1 MSAQHYRALILAANL
16 LLVALVALLGVRT
29 ARGGSPPPSELPPKG
44 FDPTRFAIES
54 IGRVDPS
61 DEFKVITAELDRP
74 DPVAPPRPR
83 VPSGPAQQPAPTV
96 TGIKAMYS
104 LVWVSYVPDDAS
116 KSSIILQDKQQQQV
130 ALAVGD
136 EIHGFKVVAIQI
148 REEGRDE
155 RVAVVTL
162 SGGGKEETIELR
174 RQE

>member
-1 MSAQHYRALILAANL
+1 MSAQHYRALILAGNL
-16 LLVALVALLGVRT
+16 LLVALIALLGLRT
-29 ARGGSPPPSELPPKG
+29 ARGGSPPANELPPKG
-44 FDPTRFAIES
+44 FDATRFAIES
-54 IGRVDPS
+54 TKIKNPA
-61 DEFKVITAELDRP
+61 DEFQIIADELDRKA
-74 DPVAPPRPR
+74 PVAPVRPR
-83 VPSGPAQQPAPTV
+83 GPVTPAQPLPPTP

-130 ALAVGD
+130 ALAVDD
-136 EIHGFKVVAIQI
+136 EIHGFKVVAIEI
-148 REEGRDE
+148 REEANDE